1 MQVTGTI
8 VERRTGVL
16 VDGVRVQAWDPAVVP
31 TEGEPLAEETTSS
44 GAFGMTLGAEG
55 DAEELDVVF
64 RVLVEKTLV
73 AVEAT
78 HLVSLRL
85 RRAKATLRVDDPFGT
100 LWRVFVRARDASG
113 EPLVGYEA
121 HAVDVAGRHAEQ
133 TTPVGAG
140 GRFALT
146 YPNEPPD
153 LRLWL
158 VGGARTLVP
167 ESGVSLT
174 ETSVETDLT
183 FTPAAALEIAGRVV
197 ERGGDQG
204 ASGVVVE
211 VLDRSGRWANPVATS
226 SETDASGAFDVSF
239 ARVLDPPESG
249 TPSAPTEVPDGPTPA
264 GWRSPPR

>member
-1 MQVTGTI
+1 MQITGTI

-44 GAFGMTLGAEG
+44 GAFGMTLGADG

-73 AVEAT
+73 GVEAT

-121 HAVDVAGRHAEQ
+121 HAVDVAGRHAGQ

-158 VGGARTLVP
+158 VGGAETLVP
-167 ESGVSLT
+167 ESRGRADR
-174 ETSVETDLT
+174 DLPRDRPD
-183 FTPAAALEIAGRVV
+183 FHPRGRARDRRARRRARGRPGRVRRRCRGARSFGPLDEPRRDV
-197 ERGGDQG
+197 GGD
-204 ASGVVVE
+204 
-211 VLDRSGRWANPVATS
+211 
-226 SETDASGAFDVSF
+226 
-239 ARVLDPPESG
+239 
-249 TPSAPTEVPDGPTPA
+249 
-264 GWRSPPR
+264 